1 MKVCTRGSLAWRTA
15 SQAVSK
21 SCGRVRERPQMTGT

>member
-1 MKVCTRGSLAWRTA
+1 MSSVYCRTA

-21 SCGRVRERPQMTGT
+21 RRRYQFVLKFVGT